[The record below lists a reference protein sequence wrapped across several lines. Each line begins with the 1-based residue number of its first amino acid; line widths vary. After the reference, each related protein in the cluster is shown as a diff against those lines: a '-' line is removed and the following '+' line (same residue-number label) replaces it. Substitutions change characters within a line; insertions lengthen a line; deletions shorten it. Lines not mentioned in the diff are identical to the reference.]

1 MTEKMQSPKIH
12 ANRKSLPLLDLK
24 KQENKR
30 IESIKNVLYTLRL
43 VAYLFNTLP
52 LDQELCSS
60 MCSNEKVLNENAE
73 IFIIRIIQTYM

>member
-12 ANRKSLPLLDLK
+12 ADRKSLPLLDLK

-30 IESIKNVLYTLRL
+30 IESINNVLYTWRL
-43 VAYLFNTLP
+43 VAYLFNTRP
-52 LDQELCSS
+52 LDQELSSS

-73 IFIIRIIQTYM
+73 IFTIRIIQTYM